1 MHARSGP
8 RGRRPALLF
17 LCSLLLVGLAL
28 LAGSARADDP
38 DTLRREA
45 DRLRAADAE
54 LSTAASQALLELYAL
69 ERELRAAAERADAL
83 RAELAR
89 LEDEQDAARRHL
101 ELARRAEQDAQDA
114 LAARVQALYVE
125 GSPEP
130 LEVIL
135 GTASLESIVDA
146 IDAVNRLSEHD
157 DRIVAQVQQA
167 RSDLRTAL
175 EELAAREDEVRAL
188 ARRAEEARARLA
200 AAHDGKQAYLTDLS
214 AKRELTRRQIDDL
227 LARAGAAEERA
238 TAIEADASGPE
249 TEPEPQPVA
258 SSPEPAAP
266 TGGDDDDVS
275 PEPGRQVVV
284 TSTMYCLKGTTA
296 TGIPVAPGVV
306 AVDPAYIPLGTRM
319 YIPGYGEGV
328 AADTGGAVVGWFV
341 DMWVSSCAR
350 AAAYGKQTITITL
363 YG

>member
-1 MHARSGP
+1 MQ
-8 RGRRPALLF
+8 
-17 LCSLLLVGLAL
+17 
-28 LAGSARADDP
+28 
-38 DTLRREA
+38 T
-45 DRLRAADAE
+45 
-54 LSTAASQALLELYAL
+54 
-69 ERELRAAAERADAL
+69 
-83 RAELAR
+83 
-89 LEDEQDAARRHL
+89 
-101 ELARRAEQDAQDA
+101 
-114 LAARVQALYVE
+114 
-125 GSPEP
+125 
-130 LEVIL
+130 
-135 GTASLESIVDA
+135 
-146 IDAVNRLSEHD
+146 HD
-157 DRIVAQVQQA
+157 DRIVAQVQEA
-167 RSDLRTAL
+167 GRDVRSAL

-188 ARRAEEARARLA
+188 AERAEDARTRLVAAR
-200 AAHDGKQAYLTDLS
+200 DEKQAYLAGL
-214 AKRELTRRQIDDL
+214 AAERELTRRQIGDL

-238 TAIEADASGPE
+238 AAIEADTPGQEA
-249 TEPEPQPVA
+249 EPEPQPVS
-258 SSPEPAAP
+258 SSPEPATP
-266 TGGDDDDVS
+266 TDGGGDVS

>member
-1 MHARSGP
+1 
-8 RGRRPALLF
+8 
-17 LCSLLLVGLAL
+17 L

-45 DRLRAADAE
+45 DRLRAADAA
-54 LSTAASQALLELYAL
+54 LDAAASQALLELYAL
-69 ERELRAAAERADAL
+69 ESELRAAQERADAL
-83 RAELAR
+83 RAELTR
-89 LEDEQDAARRHL
+89 LKDEQDAARRHL
-101 ELARRAEQDAQDA
+101 ELARRAEQEAQDA
-114 LAARVQALYVE
+114 LAARVQALYIE

-135 GTASLESIVDA
+135 GTASLEGIVDA
-146 IDAVNRLSEHD
+146 IDAVDRLSEHD

-188 ARRAEEARARLA
+188 ARRAEAARGRLA
-200 AAHDGKQAYLTDLS
+200 AAHDGKQAYLADLS
-214 AKRELTRRQIDDL
+214 VERELTRRQIDDL
-227 LARAGAAEERA
+227 LARAGAAEQRA
-238 TAIEADASGPE
+238 AAIEADASSPE
-249 TEPEPQPVA
+249 AEPEPQPVA
-258 SSPEPAAP
+258 SSPDPVAP
-266 TGGDDDDVS
+266 TDGGGDVS

-284 TSTMYCLKGTTA
+284 TSTMYCLTGTTA